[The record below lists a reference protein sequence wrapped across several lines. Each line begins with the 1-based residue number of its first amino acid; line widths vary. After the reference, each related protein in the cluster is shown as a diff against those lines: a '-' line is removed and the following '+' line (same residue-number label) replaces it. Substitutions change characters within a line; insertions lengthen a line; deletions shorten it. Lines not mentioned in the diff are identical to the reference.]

1 MGNYFTDGK
10 MVWGT
15 PSLMEEWY
23 GELLH

>member
-1 MGNYFTDGK
+1 MGNYFTDGR

-23 GELLH
+23 R